1 MKKIYTLIPVLFF
14 AVLVKAQPFTQLWK
28 KVPGSAGFTTWAA
41 NDNSQ
46 NSIDFNATTNHL
58 LVAKRGSHIKV
69 VDPTNGDSLSALVLP
84 STLDTYRFAKV
95 RVTSDGVIYAISM
108 QVTANGSCWIWRWAN
123 ETATPT
129 LCATFTVTE
138 RCGDSFG
145 LSGSGNNTILYA
157 SGAGLTSGTI
167 NIYVLNTVKS
177 INDFLSSKIEIP
189 TSGSV
194 TQWANR
200 VVEPVINS
208 LTSDLWILC
217 GGGPARR
224 ITVGSKDVNN
234 VRVGTVAFDMSTTTV
249 SNLGGYGGMR
259 YISNGVNPNM
269 YLSFGGG
276 NNATVGTKMKT
287 INVKDEVNITTYG
300 IDSLGDISTYVS
312 NANGTGDVAYKYNT
326 DGTYTLFF
334 LSTNN
339 GLAATKSDWTI
350 LPASLSNFKAS
361 IQNKNVMVEWST
373 TNETNNQG
381 FAIEK
386 SINGQDFSKIGFVNS
401 KSINGN
407 SSAVLSYQFVD
418 AKLVSGKSYYRLKQ
432 LDKDGKTSIS
442 NIEVIN
448 NPFTGS
454 LVINVLGNPV
464 RNNLS
469 LNVKSSINRNL
480 QINISN
486 ASGNLLLTKQQTI
499 NTGENNFLIP
509 ISQLPNG
516 VLFVTVKDK
525 ENNTTEQTI
534 QLMKN

>member
-28 KVPGSAGFTTWAA
+28 KVPGSAGFTTWTATDG
-41 NDNSQ
+41 NQ
-46 NSIDFNATTNHL
+46 RGIDYNPLTDHL
-58 LVAKRGSHIKV
+58 LVARMQGHIKI
-69 VDPTNGDSLSALVLP
+69 VDVATGDSLGTLVLP
-84 STLDTYRFAKV
+84 STLDAYRFYKV

-108 QVTANGSCWIWRWAN
+108 VTGAGSCYIWRWAN
-123 ETATPT
+123 ETATPS
-129 LCATFTVTE
+129 LCATFTTTE

-157 SGAGLTSGTI
+157 SGAGLTTGAI
-167 NIYVLNTVKS
+167 NIYVLNTV
-177 INDFLSSKIEIP
+177 NGLNYFLDSKINIP

-194 TQWANR
+194 NQWANR
-200 VVEPVINS
+200 VVEPVYNS

-249 SNLGGYGGMR
+249 SSLVGYGGMR
-259 YISNGVNPNM
+259 YITNGINPNK
-269 YLSFGGG
+269 YLAFGGG

-287 INVKDEVNITTYG
+287 INVKDEANITTYG

-312 NANGTGDVAYKYNT
+312 NGNGTGDVAYKYNT
-326 DGTYTLFF
+326 DGTYTIFF

-339 GLAATKSDWTI
+339 GLAATKSDWRI
-350 LPASLSNFKAS
+350 LPISLSNFKAS
-361 IQNKNVMVEWST
+361 VQNKNVMVEWST

-386 SINGQDFSKIGFVNS
+386 SMNGQDFSQIGFVNS